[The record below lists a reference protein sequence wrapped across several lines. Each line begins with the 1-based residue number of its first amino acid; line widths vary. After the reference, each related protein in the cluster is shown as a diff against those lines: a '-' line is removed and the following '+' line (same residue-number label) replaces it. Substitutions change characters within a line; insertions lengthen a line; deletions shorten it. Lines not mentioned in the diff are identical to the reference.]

1 MSPYGSICTNQFVL
15 SMSFYSDVLIFGDLL
30 ILGRLKTAS
39 PKTSQFLEIVKS
51 SLGVPF
57 HMQTNQSRAYA
68 PTTSCIRLSHYMH
81 HYLPSLST
89 PGPSTRQL
97 ETVPTNKPIQSLLI
111 QPHLFFP
118 IETTIKALV
127 QVFSSLLPPR
137 RPWCVH
143 TWPCVT

>member
-39 PKTSQFLEIVKS
+39 PKTSQFLEIVTS

-57 HMQTNQSRAYA
+57 QMQTNQSRAHA
-68 PTTSCIRLSHYMH
+68 PTTSCIRLSHYA
-81 HYLPSLST
+81 SLS
-89 PGPSTRQL
+89 PQLKHPRARFQKTRDSPYKQ
-97 ETVPTNKPIQSLLI
+97 TIQSLLI

-118 IETTIKALV
+118 METTIKALAHV
-127 QVFSSLLPPR
+127 SPSLLPPPSPGAFTR
-137 RPWCVH
+137 GPA
-143 TWPCVT
+143 